1 MSTAAA
7 GATERKVDLRDAM
20 IAEFLK
26 AVEDG
31 VNLAVVVSDST
42 STSRIG
48 PFKEKYPERVVDVGI
63 AEQNLVGVAV
73 GLSLGGFVA
82 VTANAAPFLVA
93 RANEQVKNDVCY
105 SETNVKLVGLNA
117 GVAYGALASTHHA
130 IDDLSIMLG
139 LGNIRIFAPS
149 DAVEAGQ
156 IFAHVLRHP
165 GPVYVRMDSVALP
178 VLHGEGYAFAPGT
191 VDVLKPGRDVTI
203 AAVGTVVSEAVA
215 AAADLAARG
224 VDAEVLSFPSLRP
237 LDPARLLESVRRT
250 GRIVTVEE
258 HSLHGGLGNI
268 VTEAI
273 AEAGLAVRIRRLGI
287 PQGQFSKAGPRGEIR
302 AWYGIDRAGIAQAAA
317 ALVAG
322 GPSGVGSV
330 SSGGGRAAAP
340 ASSR

>member
-1 MSTAAA
+1 MSTAA

-20 IAEFLK
+20 IAAFIK

-48 PFKEKYPERVVDVGI
+48 PFKDKFPERVVDVGI

-73 GLSLGGFVA
+73 GLSLGGFVS

-139 LGNIRIFAPS
+139 LGNIRIFAPA
-149 DAVEAGQ
+149 DAVDAEQ

-178 VLHGEGYAFAPGT
+178 VLHGDGYAFVPGA
-191 VDVLKPGRDVTI
+191 VDVLRPGRDVTI
-203 AAVGTVVSEAVA
+203 AAVGTVVPEAVA

-224 VDAEVLSFPSLRP
+224 IDAEVLSFPSLRP
-237 LDPARLLESVRRT
+237 LDPAVLLASVRRT
-250 GRIVTVEE
+250 GRVLTVEE

-268 VTEAI
+268 VAEAI
-273 AEAGLAVRIRRLGI
+273 ADEGLAVRIHRLGI
-287 PQGQFSKAGPRGEIR
+287 PRGQFSKAGPRGEIR
-302 AWYGIDRAGIAQAAA
+302 AWYGLDRAGIVKAAA
-317 ALVAG
+317 GLIAG
-322 GPSGVGSV
+322 AGAAGAGAGRGPA
-330 SSGGGRAAAP
+330 SGGAAP
-340 ASSR
+340 ATGR